1 MMNSKISGRG
11 FTLVELLIAMAVSGI
26 LMTGVYSAFKTQQDS
41 YLAQEQVAE
50 VQQNMRASMDFI
62 TRDLRMAGFDPTE
75 SGNFS
80 ITDVRSRDLDNALD
94 ASGNPAITFQ
104 VDLNEDGALDTNE
117 SFSYS
122 LYEYPATI
130 PADQDGIVDLAREIV
145 GSGSGR
151 QLLGESIIAMGFAY
165 SYVDDNEEIVTDAA
179 SVDINGDG
187 AVNADDQV
195 TVWAIDTGID
205 NNFNINID
213 TNKDGIIDIN
223 DNPAGAALPAAI
235 LPTPNIQNIVA
246 VKVWLLAQVRQPDR
260 NFQETKT
267 FVVANQRITPNDNN
281 RHRLMEMT
289 VKCRNLGL

>member
-260 NFQETKT
+260 NFQETRT
-267 FVVANQRITPNDNN
+267 FVVANQRIAPNDNN

>member
-289 VKCRNLGL
+289 VQCRNLGL